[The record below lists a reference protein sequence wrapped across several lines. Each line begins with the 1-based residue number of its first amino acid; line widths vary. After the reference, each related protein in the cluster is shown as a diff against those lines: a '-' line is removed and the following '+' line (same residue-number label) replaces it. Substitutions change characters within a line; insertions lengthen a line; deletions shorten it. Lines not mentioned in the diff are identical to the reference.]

1 MPKKISIVIEDD
13 LDDIIKK
20 DALTNKISIG
30 EAVRR
35 RLVDSYYSNQK
46 QEEKIIQRYDSFED
60 KIEAKIEEEFS
71 KVKSML
77 LRSNLYEITNLHLL
91 KIIIKDSIGKGLSR
105 DEQKN
110 LVMQNLSAAK
120 SLALFHEVDSINSKE
135 RYEAN
140 ISEEYLKR

>member
-13 LDDIIKK
+13 LDEIIKK

-46 QEEKIIQRYDSFED
+46 QEEKIIKRYDEFER
-60 KIEAKIEEEFS
+60 KIEARIEEEFS
-71 KVKSML
+71 KLKSML
-77 LRSNLYEITNLHLL
+77 LRSNLYEITNFHLL
-91 KIIIKDSIGKGLSR
+91 KIIIKDSIGKGLSG

-110 LVMQNLSAAK
+110 FVRQNLSAAK
-120 SLALFHEVDSINSKE
+120 ALTLFHDVDSINSKE
-135 RYEAN
+135 RFESN
-140 ISEEYLKR
+140 VSEEYLKR